1 MREIRNLLAG
11 GLGVEGWDSA
21 QSEVIKIE

>member
-11 GLGVEGWDSA
+11 GLGVEGWGSVKR
-21 QSEVIKIE
+21 EVM